1 MDPFERQFTRRNINW
16 EAIAAFVVA
25 VVVAYFIQKTLDF
38 RGGNLFTML
47 IVVAVG
53 GFWYHLRRIV

>member
-1 MDPFERQFTRRNINW
+1 MEPFERQFGQRKINW
-16 EAIAAFVVA
+16 EAIGAFVVA
-25 VVVAYFIQKTLDF
+25 VVVAYLIQKSAGF

-53 GFWYHLRRIV
+53 GGWYHLRRIV

>member
-1 MDPFERQFTRRNINW
+1 MEPFERQFGRRQINW
-16 EAIAAFVVA
+16 EAIGAFIVA
-25 VVVAYFIQKTLDF
+25 VVVAYLIQKSAGF

-53 GFWYHLRRIV
+53 GGWYHLRRIV